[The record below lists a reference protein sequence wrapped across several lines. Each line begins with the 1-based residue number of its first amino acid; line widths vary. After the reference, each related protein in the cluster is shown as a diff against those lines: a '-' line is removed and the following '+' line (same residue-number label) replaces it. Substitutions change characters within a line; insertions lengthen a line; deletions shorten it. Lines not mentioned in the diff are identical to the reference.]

1 MRFVLAIL
9 ASSVAVALVA
19 LFVGALPVARIF
31 DEKLGMVVPLDGSEV
46 VRFSEGGA
54 RSRFGAHGFNPVVA
68 GKIHDVGQKV
78 FLYGDSFVEALQVAD
93 EAKPDAVMT
102 RNFNG
107 AAITFGIGRS
117 GAGLKSFIKRA
128 GCYELAFGR
137 PVCHVFFVASVR
149 DDLFHDYGAEPVGEK
164 QLEFSNFVNRFH
176 LNGMLAAYTAGQSLI
191 KAELNFIPGRQVAF
205 NSRAR
210 AEKDVA
216 AVTHVIVGEIKTK
229 VSAPVLIAYCP
240 NVPQMRRGEISFE
253 NEEDKES
260 QIFKNIVEASGI
272 DYFDVTPALE
282 SLWRERHLFAR
293 GFANAGGPG
302 SGHLNEEGIEA
313 VFALI
318 ANEVRNRYDL

>member
-1 MRFVLAIL
+1 MRYLLAIL
-9 ASSVAVALVA
+9 GSCVVISLVA
-19 LFVGALPVARIF
+19 LFIGASPVARIF

-54 RSRFGAHGFNPVVA
+54 RTRFGAHGFNPFVA
-68 GKIHDVGQKV
+68 ERVHDVGQKV

-93 EAKPDAVMT
+93 EAKPDVAMT
-102 RNFNG
+102 RSLNG
-107 AAITFGIGRS
+107 AAIAFGVGRS

-128 GCYELAFGR
+128 GCYERAFGR

-149 DDLFHDYGAEPVGEK
+149 DDLFHDYGVEPVEK

-176 LNGMLAAYTAGQSLI
+176 LSGLLAAYTAGQNLI
-191 KAELNFIPGRQVAF
+191 KADLNFIPGRRDAF
-205 NSRAR
+205 NSRPR
-210 AEKDVA
+210 GEKDVS
-216 AVTHVIVGEIKTK
+216 AVTRLIVEEIKAK
-229 VSAPVLIAYCP
+229 VGAPVLIAYCP
-240 NVPQMRRGEISFE
+240 NVPQMRRGEISFVNDE
-253 NEEDKES
+253 ANES
-260 QIFKNIVEASGI
+260 QIFKSVVEASGI

-282 SLWRERHLFAR
+282 SLWQEKHLFAR

-318 ANEVRNRYDL
+318 ANEVRNRHDL